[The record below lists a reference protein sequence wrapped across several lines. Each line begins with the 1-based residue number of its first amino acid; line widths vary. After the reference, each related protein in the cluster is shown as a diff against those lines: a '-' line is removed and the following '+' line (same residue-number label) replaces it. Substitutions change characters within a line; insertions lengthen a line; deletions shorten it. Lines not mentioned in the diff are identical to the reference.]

1 FQEIE
6 SLYLALKKV
15 WVFNETDATNTEIL
29 RSRID
34 EQSTLISILKQRSDE
49 LLVRCQALQKINS
62 ELEDQI
68 TDCHEELE
76 KERKKYETL
85 EKRFM
90 DLASNNQAIIV
101 FKDEY
106 KSQNVQLR
114 QKNQQLQSENESL
127 FSKKLQDKEAA
138 VQNLTEEINQL
149 KDKYAQKEHDY
160 SERID
165 GFKAKFLKQT
175 NDYEAREA
183 SLIEK
188 LQSLEEIQR
197 NTVALCDGELL
208 FQSTFK
214 ALHTAQC
221 NSYIICLDLKE
232 QLKKTEEECTSKET
246 NMTETIA
253 ALHKEKDKF
262 LQVSVERG
270 KLIQE
275 KQEELKQMEIK
286 VREEKQRRTKA
297 EERFKQESQL
307 VNTNARVKSLQ
318 SVLDES
324 ATKYEKLKKDFE
336 AFKEHST
343 NLLIYERELNKKLSL
358 MTG

>member
-1 FQEIE
+1 MNDANLVEGKSVEEIE

-149 KDKYAQKEHDY
+149 KDKCAQKEHDY

-197 NTVALCDGELL
+197 NTVALCD
-208 FQSTFK
+208 
-214 ALHTAQC
+214 
-221 NSYIICLDLKE
+221 DLKE

>member
-1 FQEIE
+1 MRVKDSRQ
-6 SLYLALKKV
+6 SCSSDLHLALKKV

-160 SERID
+160 SEKID

-175 NDYEAREA
+175 NDYEAR
-183 SLIEK
+183 
-188 LQSLEEIQR
+188 
-197 NTVALCDGELL
+197 ELL

-270 KLIQE
+270 KLIQVFLRTRHLSKIE
-275 KQEELKQMEIK
+275 QSLEYDFNY
-286 VREEKQRRTKA
+286 RR
-297 EERFKQESQL
+297 
-307 VNTNARVKSLQ
+307 N
-318 SVLDES
+318 
-324 ATKYEKLKKDFE
+324 KKT
-336 AFKEHST
+336 FKEHST